1 MDLPLRAILQSG
13 IEQVE
18 EQFRTWR
25 RTRAKRCA
33 IPDELWQA
41 AESLYPEYSIY
52 HISKALGLNYTDL
65 KHRIVQ
71 KPSTAMPTT
80 VTKAGFIELSLSDSM
95 QPAECLVEMQDLT
108 GAKMRMHFKGTIGL
122 DLLELGKVFW
132 SKKS

>member
-1 MDLPLRAILQSG
+1 MDLPPRAIRQSG

-18 EQFRTWR
+18 EQFKTWR

-71 KPSTAMPTT
+71 KPSTAMPAT
-80 VTKAGFIELSLSDSM
+80 VTKASFIELGLSDSL
-95 QPAECLVEMQDLT
+95 QPAECLVEMQDST
-108 GAKMRMHFKGTIGL
+108 GAKMRMHFKGKIGV

-132 SKKS
+132 RKKS

>member
-1 MDLPLRAILQSG
+1 MELSTPASQQSS

-18 EQFRTWR
+18 EQFKTWR

-41 AESLYPEYSIY
+41 AESLYPEYSLY
-52 HISKALGLNYTDL
+52 RISKALRLNYTDL
-65 KHRIVQ
+65 KHRIEQ
-71 KPSTAMPTT
+71 KPSTV
-80 VTKAGFIELSLSDSM
+80 VTKAGFIELDLSDSIH
-95 QPAECLVEMQDLT
+95 PAECLVEMQDST
-108 GAKMRMHFKGTIGL
+108 GAKMRMHFKGNAGL

>member
-71 KPSTAMPTT
+71 KPSTAMPAT
-80 VTKAGFIELSLSDSM
+80 VTEAGFIELGLSDSM

>member
-1 MDLPLRAILQSG
+1 MDLPPRAIRQSG

-18 EQFRTWR
+18 EQFKTWR

-33 IPDELWQA
+33 IPDELWQS

-71 KPSTAMPTT
+71 KPSTAMPAT
-80 VTKAGFIELSLSDSM
+80 VTKAGFIELGLSDSM
-95 QPAECLVEMQDLT
+95 QPAECLVEMQDST
-108 GAKMRMHFKGTIGL
+108 GAKMSMHFKGTIGL